1 MQTDAGWPKK
11 VSRRVQDAPADL
23 GAGSGVEGDRLGPSL
38 LAAVFAAARFI
49 GRGVGRRPSRTCA
62 LWARIFEGPV
72 QTDAGCPKKVSRRV
86 QDAPADLGAGS
97 EAARGLMTEMG

>member
-1 MQTDAGWPKK
+1 VQTDAGCPKK

-62 LWARIFEGPV
+62 LWARISEGPV

-86 QDAPADLGAGS
+86 QEAPADLGAGS
-97 EAARGLMTEMG
+97 GVEGDRLGP